1 MFNWKKKTPGRVQD
15 KRQSEVARWVTFEL
29 ENKSKRLWGRPRSE
43 SMNAKT
49 SLRPL
54 SLISPNFFC
63 FRKWSDQ
70 VSCTGRIIK
79 FLKKKKNSLH
89 RKKNPS
95 TWWRQWI
102 ESTLWAKENRQ
113 VRGRYL
119 IFFWPEENSNR
130 NLFLPRWARCRTEI
144 DLVFIFSSSTS
155 VSMCSRIQRGSLLTM
170 VARLCV
176 GPMNGPKG
184 RFFLALLLLL
194 FAQIYL

>member
-1 MFNWKKKTPGRVQD
+1 
-15 KRQSEVARWVTFEL
+15 
-29 ENKSKRLWGRPRSE
+29 
-43 SMNAKT
+43 MNAKT

-54 SLISPNFFC
+54 SLISPNFFL
-63 FRKWSDQ
+63 FPQVKWP
-70 VSCTGRIIK
+70 GELYRPYHKI
-79 FLKKKKNSLH
+79 LKEKKKNSLH

-95 TWWRQWI
+95 NWWRQWI

-184 RFFLALLLLL
+184 RFFLPLLLLL